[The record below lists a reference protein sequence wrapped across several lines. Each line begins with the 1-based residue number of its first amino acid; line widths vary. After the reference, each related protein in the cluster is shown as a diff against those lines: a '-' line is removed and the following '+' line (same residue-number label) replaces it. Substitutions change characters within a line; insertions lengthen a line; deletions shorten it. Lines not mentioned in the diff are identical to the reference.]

1 MFESVLTNKDVP
13 LAGMQ
18 YSESANCTT
27 CVQHTELRYQNM
39 KTMLYIETLS
49 NISNPK
55 HHNKGSTVTP
65 QQAKCKTAKS
75 SLIGSKHS
83 FLYGVDY
90 NLAS

>member
-1 MFESVLTNKDVP
+1 
-13 LAGMQ
+13 
-18 YSESANCTT
+18 
-27 CVQHTELRYQNM
+27 M

-75 SLIGSKHS
+75 SLIGSKHN